1 MKKNFFVKMLLVLAL
16 VVSSFAGCS
25 FGAQDKASGKN
36 GKIKIVCTTY
46 PQYDWVNNII
56 GKKKD
61 NFDVELLIKQGVDL
75 HSYQPSA
82 KDIANISTAD
92 MFIYVG
98 GESDE
103 WVDDVL
109 KTAKNK
115 KIKSIN
121 MVKAIGKAAK
131 EEEVVEGME
140 PEKEDEKEDSKDN
153 KDEEEVE
160 IDEHVWLSLRN
171 AKTISLKIEK
181 ELEKIDPANKETY
194 KKNSDSYVKRL
205 DDLDAKYKKTVES
218 SNKKAVVFGDRF
230 PFRYM
235 VNDYDIKY
243 YAAFVGCSAESEA
256 SFKTISFLAKKV
268 DDLDTD
274 VIFVIENSDKK
285 IANTIKKNTHKKN
298 QKILVMNS
306 LQSIT
311 QKDLDNGLDYIS
323 VMEKNLEVLKQAL

>member
-1 MKKNFFVKMLLVLAL
+1 MIYEVTKKNYKDAPYNINEIVRYT
-16 VVSSFAGCS
+16 
-25 FGAQDKASGKN
+25 GAKKLDASLES
-36 GKIKIVCTTY
+36 
-46 PQYDWVNNII
+46 II
-56 GKKKD
+56 A
-61 NFDVELLIKQGVDL
+61 
-75 HSYQPSA
+75 SC
-82 KDIANISTAD
+82 
-92 MFIYVG
+92 
-98 GESDE
+98 
-103 WVDDVL
+103 W
-109 KTAKNK
+109 
-115 KIKSIN
+115 
-121 MVKAIGKAAK
+121 
-131 EEEVVEGME
+131 
-140 PEKEDEKEDSKDN
+140 
-153 KDEEEVE
+153 
-160 IDEHVWLSLRN
+160 
-171 AKTISLKIEK
+171 K

-194 KKNSDSYVKRL
+194 KKNGDSYVKRL

-218 SNKKAVVFGDRF
+218 SDKKAVVFGDRF